1 MLQCPVPVDD
11 ARAAH
16 GHLVR
21 HLHDTRRF
29 VIRPRRFDP
38 QSLPLRLRE
47 VQSSRLAG
55 WKALEERVERPSLSQ
70 VMGSS
75 NIKYSYYC
83 CTAATPSELSAI
95 RLAQLHV
102 VGAART

>member
-1 MLQCPVPVDD
+1 MHDAFGAEVLQRPVPVDD

-47 VQSSRLAG
+47 VHSSTLPRLAG
-55 WKALEERVERPSLSQ
+55 WAAIEE
-70 VMGSS
+70 
-75 NIKYSYYC
+75 
-83 CTAATPSELSAI
+83 
-95 RLAQLHV
+95 
-102 VGAART
+102 